1 MSAPKSTIK
10 VKKNK
15 EGGVDVTYEDFTDA
29 ANYYLFELTR
39 AALRDV
45 GKFVKT
51 VFRTKFYEKF
61 KRRTGAAGRAC
72 NYKVYSSKNTTAPR
86 VEIGLK
92 YAKSSGKSGREYG
105 FYAFFQ
111 EFGTKK
117 PNAHGYIVPKYGL
130 LQHSVED
137 NILEIRKIEA
147 QYLDYLNKDVAKIEA
162 MINEKEY
169 DDED

>member
-10 VKKNK
+10 VRKGKDGDVN
-15 EGGVDVTYEDFTDA
+15 VTYEDFTDA
-29 ANYYLFELTR
+29 AKYYLFELNR

-45 GKFVKT
+45 GKYIKT

-61 KRRTGAAGRAC
+61 KRRTGEASKAC
-72 NYKVYSSKNTTAPR
+72 KYKVYSSKNTTSPKID
-86 VEIGLK
+86 IGLK
-92 YAKSSGKSGREYG
+92 HAHKGKTVEGY
-105 FYAFFQ
+105 YAFFQ

-117 PNAHGYIVPKYGL
+117 PNGHGYIVPKYGL